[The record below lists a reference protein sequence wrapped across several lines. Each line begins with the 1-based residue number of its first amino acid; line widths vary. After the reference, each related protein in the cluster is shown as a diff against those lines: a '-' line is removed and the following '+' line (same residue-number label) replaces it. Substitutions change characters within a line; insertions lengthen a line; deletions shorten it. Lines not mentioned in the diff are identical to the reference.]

1 MLHVGHCLCAIF
13 FGAFH
18 DGVDDFIAN
27 SSQLLVIAATSV
39 ALNRNQIG
47 DYVGSHT
54 TGDNANIGCSFLVNA
69 AITLHLGQGLGS
81 NHHSVN
87 ALFRL

>member
-1 MLHVGHCLCAIF
+1 MLHLSHRLGTIL
-13 FGAFH
+13 FGALH

-47 DYVGSHT
+47 DYIGSHT
-54 TGDNANIGCSFLVNA
+54 AGDNANIGCSFLINA
-69 AITLHLGQGLGS
+69 AITLHLGQGFSS